1 MRKISKKLAVGVA
14 LGAALLGVGFSNLSA
29 QAAERQT
36 TAQTDSDYPCP
47 PPQYRHHF
55 ERGEHHREHIT
66 HEDLAKRMAC
76 DYLTEDTALK
86 LLNDGY
92 NPRDIRIASRLANVT
107 GKDTKSV
114 LNMKKIN
121 NRWQDVAEKLN
132 VNWNDVR
139 PTKKDWGK
147 VKIQPADE
155 PIDPDMMV
163 EPNADA
169 KTDVATK

>member
-1 MRKISKKLAVGVA
+1 MKKISKKLVVGIT

-29 QAAERQT
+29 QAAEKQT
-36 TAQTDSDYPCP
+36 TAQSDSNYSCCP
-47 PPQYRHHF
+47 PPMYQHHF
-55 ERGEHHREHIT
+55 ERERHHREHMT
-66 HEDLAKRMAC
+66 HEDLAKKMTC
-76 DYLTEDTALK
+76 DYLAEDTALK

-92 NPRDIRIASRLANVT
+92 NPRDIRIAAKLSNVT
-107 GKDTKSV
+107 GKDIKSV

-121 NRWQDVAEKLN
+121 NSWQDVAEKLN
-132 VNWNDVR
+132 VNWSDVR
-139 PTKKDWGK
+139 PDKKDWGK

-169 KTDVATK
+169 QK